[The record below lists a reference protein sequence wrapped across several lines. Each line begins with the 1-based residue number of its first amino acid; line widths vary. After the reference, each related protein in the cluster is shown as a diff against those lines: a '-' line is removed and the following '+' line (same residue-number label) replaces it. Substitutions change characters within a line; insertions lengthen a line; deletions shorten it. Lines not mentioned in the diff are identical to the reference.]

1 MQVGRTHRDPTRR
14 YGSNGSAPTHVNIA
28 THWWDASQVYG
39 SDAGTQAKLRTGEG
53 GKLITD
59 PDGLLPVNPRSG
71 IDITGTPE
79 ADNWWLG
86 LSLMHTLF
94 TWEHNAICDRL
105 HREYPSWS
113 DNDLFEHARL
123 VNAALMAK
131 IHTVEWTPAV
141 INHPTMVSAM
151 RGNWWGVLEEGIY
164 KVFGRVSDSEVLSGI
179 PGSPTDHHSAPYAMT
194 EEFVS
199 VYRMHPLL
207 PDDYS
212 FRSHRNDELL
222 QERDFFGI
230 VYDRARETLHE
241 VPMADIMYSFGTSH
255 PGAIMLHNYPRAL
268 QNLKK
273 EDGTPIDLGTIDIL
287 RDRERGVPRYN
298 EFRRLFH
305 RKPVRTFE
313 ELTDKPQW
321 AEEIR
326 DTYDNDIEKVD
337 LMVGLYAEPPT
348 RGFAFSDTAFR
359 VFALMAS
366 RRLKSDRFFTTDYR
380 PEVYSRAGLEW
391 IDNNDMRSVLLRHI
405 PALGPAMHGVKNAFA
420 PWQRA

>member
-1 MQVGRTHRDPTRR
+1 
-14 YGSNGSAPTHVNIA
+14 
-28 THWWDASQVYG
+28 
-39 SDAGTQAKLRTGEG
+39 
-53 GKLITD
+53 
-59 PDGLLPVNPRSG
+59 
-71 IDITGTPE
+71 
-79 ADNWWLG
+79 
-86 LSLMHTLF
+86 MHTLF
-94 TWEHNAICDRL
+94 AWEHNAICDRL